1 MHLISPKFLQTCQS
15 KKAKILK
22 SLFQD
27 EDIFSIIMR
36 QKDISFEEAC
46 AWIAKD
52 VFNTELPIASE
63 SEVQM
68 MRLAA
73 KEMVNQ
79 MKIEPES

>member
-1 MHLISPKFLQTCQS
+1 
-15 KKAKILK
+15 
-22 SLFQD
+22 
-27 EDIFSIIMR
+27 MR

-46 AWIAKD
+46 AWIAED
-52 VFNTELPIASE
+52 VFDIDMPLASE

-79 MKIEPES
+79 MKIQPLD